1 MTRALRRFP
10 ASNCQASCNG
20 AGRSSHV
27 QAEAIALPRRGH
39 LDDPTA
45 TRAHAEQLLDAECA
59 LAGIPRVRLAD
70 DGEG

>member
-1 MTRALRRFP
+1 MRCVDSQRATAKRVATAP
-10 ASNCQASCNG
+10 G
-20 AGRSSHV
+20 ASSHV
-27 QAEAIALPRRGH
+27 QAEAVALPRRGH